1 MNKYFLSHIMH
12 GLTHIIPLLIISGLI
27 LVIRPIFPINIQQD
41 YLTPIIEFLWII
53 LLPIFSAFV
62 MFSISDR
69 PGIVPGLVIGFFIY
83 YLNLGYIT
91 VILFSFMAAY
101 MILGMKKIVST
112 MILSIKSIFS
122 IIFIPAIVIGLSLIF
137 IYLWHLLITQY
148 FMTLLNLTIPYGI
161 VIALS
166 VILASMMSYD
176 FGGPVNKL
184 AFLIGVISLKY
195 NEPSILMAAV
205 MAGGMIPPLGIALS
219 KLMIPKYFSQEEKKK
234 ANLNYLNGFFFMTEG
249 VLPFVQDDLL
259 NKRIVCM
266 IASGL
271 TGLIIALFKTKT
283 TFPHGGII
291 IIPFMDQWIGFVIA
305 LFIGSI
311 ALAIAYSSLLFKKS
325 KNV

>member
-12 GLTHIIPLLIISGLI
+12 GLTHIIPLLIISGFM
-27 LVIRPIFPINIQQD
+27 LVIRPIFPVNFQQD
-41 YLTPIIEFLWII
+41 YLTPIIEFLWMI

-83 YLNLGYIT
+83 YLDLGYVT

-101 MILGMKKIVST
+101 MILGMKKIVSN
-112 MILSIKSIFS
+112 MILSAKSIFS
-122 IIFIPAIVIGLSLIF
+122 TIFIPVIVIGLTLLL
-137 IYLWHLLITQY
+137 IYLWHLLMTQY
-148 FMTLLNLTIPYGI
+148 FMPLFNLNIPYGI

-184 AFLIGVISLKY
+184 AFLVGVISLRY

-219 KLMIPKYFSQEEKKK
+219 KLITPKYFSQEEKKK
-234 ANLNYLNGFFFMTEG
+234 AILNYLNGFFFMTEG
-249 VLPFVQDDLL
+249 VLPFVQDDLK
-259 NKRIVCM
+259 NKRIICM
-266 IASGL
+266 IAGGL
-271 TGLIIALFKTKT
+271 TGLTIALFKTKT
-283 TFPHGGII
+283 IFPHGGII
-291 IIPFMDQWIGFVIA
+291 IIPFMEQWIGFLIA

-311 ALAIAYSSLLFKKS
+311 VLAISYSVLLLKES